1 MINKD
6 VVYIACFILII
17 INCLIYNSNELP
29 EFIGSPL
36 FKAIYLILILVIAN
50 INIYIGL
57 FLGITF
63 LSLNQ

>member
-6 VVYIACFILII
+6 IVYIVCFILIV
-17 INCLIYNSNELP
+17 INCLIYNSYDFP
-29 EFIGSPL
+29 EFIDSPL
-36 FKAIYLILILVIAN
+36 FKAIYLVLTLIISN

>member
-6 VVYIACFILII
+6 IVYVGCFILII
-17 INCLIYNSNELP
+17 INYLIYNNDLP
-29 EFIGSPL
+29 EFIESPL
-36 FKAIYLILILVIAN
+36 FKAIYLVLTLIMAN

>member
-6 VVYIACFILII
+6 IVYIVCFILIV
-17 INCLIYNSNELP
+17 INCLIYKYDVPDFLESN
-29 EFIGSPL
+29 I
-36 FKAIYLILILVIAN
+36 FKLILLILTVIMAN
-50 INIYIGL
+50 KNIYIGF

>member
-6 VVYIACFILII
+6 IVYIGCFILIV
-17 INCLIYNSNELP
+17 INCLIYNSNDLP
-29 EFIGSPL
+29 EFIESPL
-36 FKAIYLILILVIAN
+36 FKAIYLVLILIIAN

>member
-6 VVYIACFILII
+6 IVYIVCFILIV
-17 INCLIYNSNELP
+17 INCLIYNYDVP
-29 EFIGSPL
+29 EFLESNI
-36 FKAIYLILILVIAN
+36 FKLILLILILIMAN
-50 INIYIGL
+50 KNIYIGF

>member
-6 VVYIACFILII
+6 IVYIICFIIII
-17 INCLIYNSNELP
+17 INCLIYNSNKVP
-29 EFIGSPL
+29 DFIDSPL
-36 FKAIYLILILVIAN
+36 FKAIYLGLILIIAN

>member
-6 VVYIACFILII
+6 IVYIVCFILIV
-17 INCLIYNSNELP
+17 INCLIYNYDVP
-29 EFIGSPL
+29 EFLESNI
-36 FKAIYLILILVIAN
+36 FKLILLILIFKN
-50 INIYIGL
+50 SNKNIYIGF

>member
-6 VVYIACFILII
+6 IVYIVCFLLIV
-17 INCLIYNSNELP
+17 INCLLYNYEVPVFLESN
-29 EFIGSPL
+29 I
-36 FKAIYLILILVIAN
+36 FKLILLILILIMAN
-50 INIYIGL
+50 KNIYIGF

>member
-6 VVYIACFILII
+6 IVYIVCFILIV
-17 INCLIYNSNELP
+17 INCLIYTYDIP
-29 EFIGSPL
+29 EFLESNI
-36 FKAIYLILILVIAN
+36 FKLILLILILIMAN
-50 INIYIGL
+50 KNIYIGF

>member
-6 VVYIACFILII
+6 IVYIVCFILIV
-17 INCLIYNSNELP
+17 INCLVYTYDVP
-29 EFIGSPL
+29 EFLESNI
-36 FKAIYLILILVIAN
+36 FKLILLVLILIMAN
-50 INIYIGL
+50 QNIYIGF